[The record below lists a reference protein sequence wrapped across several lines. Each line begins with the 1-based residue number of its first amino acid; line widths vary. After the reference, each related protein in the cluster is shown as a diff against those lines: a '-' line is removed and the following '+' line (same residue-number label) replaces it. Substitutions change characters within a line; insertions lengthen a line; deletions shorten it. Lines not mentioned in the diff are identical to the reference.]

1 MGPIEL
7 LRRDVMATLEVGSVP
22 AIEGDVGVGKTR
34 LVESIAREWNA
45 EYHVV
50 LGSICD
56 PTDMTGFPT
65 VRAHVVKAGEG
76 LDETPVSTFAM
87 RDWVFLIVQATRAG
101 RRVIIFLD
109 ELTSCPP
116 TVMAAMLTMLTDCK
130 AGDVQLDRRL
140 VRFVAAYNPPEVA
153 VNGQELPAPMLT
165 RLAHYKWPMGGA
177 VVVEWCDNFVGYWGH
192 PLTVGMGAD
201 VVPEAC
207 MLRARQAVSGL
218 VRRCPD
224 LWHYHYDADAKGAKD
239 KKAKKADT
247 GTADDDVAAARVTPR
262 GWDRVSWHYGLC
274 LHRGLDVV
282 EGTRRYAAEVGA
294 GPAHQFVT
302 HVRDNDLPDPEA
314 LLANPAAYVP
324 TGRPDLDFVTTLGVA
339 AAVDADPTPVR
350 YLAGWHVLD
359 RAADPAVSGRTPAYE
374 AGTAAATRL
383 VRHIETAAAQKALL
397 GGLPS
402 TKKVAEFFAELR
414 KYTAR
419 YVNLLAGIKDLTTR
433 AN

>member
-1 MGPIEL
+1 
-7 LRRDVMATLEVGSVP
+7 
-22 AIEGDVGVGKTR
+22 
-34 LVESIAREWNA
+34 
-45 EYHVV
+45 
-50 LGSICD
+50 
-56 PTDMTGFPT
+56 
-65 VRAHVVKAGEG
+65 
-76 LDETPVSTFAM
+76 
-87 RDWVFLIVQATRAG
+87 
-101 RRVIIFLD
+101 
-109 ELTSCPP
+109 
-116 TVMAAMLTMLTDCK
+116 
-130 AGDVQLDRRL
+130 
-140 VRFVAAYNPPEVA
+140 
-153 VNGQELPAPMLT
+153 
-165 RLAHYKWPMGGA
+165 
-177 VVVEWCDNFVGYWGH
+177 
-192 PLTVGMGAD
+192 
-201 VVPEAC
+201 

-224 LWHYHYDADAKGAKD
+224 LWHYNADLGAKNTKD
-239 KKAKKADT
+239 KNTKKANDGGA
-247 GTADDDVAAARVTPR
+247 ADDVAAARVTPR

-339 AAVDADPTPVR
+339 AAVDADPTAAR

-383 VRHIETAAAQKALL
+383 IRHIETAALQKAML
-397 GGLPS
+397 GGLPT
-402 TKKVAEFFAELR
+402 TKKMAEFFADLR

-419 YVNLLAGIKDLTTR
+419 YVNLLAGLKDLTTR